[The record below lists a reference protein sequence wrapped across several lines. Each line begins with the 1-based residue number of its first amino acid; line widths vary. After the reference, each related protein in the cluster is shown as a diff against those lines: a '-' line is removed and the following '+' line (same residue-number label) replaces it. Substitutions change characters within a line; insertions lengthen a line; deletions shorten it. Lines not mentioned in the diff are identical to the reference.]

1 MAEAV
6 SVLGLRGLPLVAPGD
21 DLAALIGGAIAAG
34 GFAPHDGIVRDR
46 ALRDGDVLVVAQKIV
61 SKAEG
66 RLVRL
71 ADVTVSVD
79 GQAAADRAG
88 KSGAQ
93 ASLVL
98 EEAAE
103 VMRVVPGVIITRHR
117 TGHVL
122 ANSGVDASNTV
133 PGGGHVVLWPE
144 DPDASAR
151 GLRAALQARFGV
163 RIAVIVS
170 DSLGRA
176 WRMGTMG
183 TAIGSAGLHPLRDR
197 RGEPDLF
204 GRRMEATLI
213 GVADEIAAAAS
224 LVIGEAAE
232 GVPAA
237 IVRGATYVPDE
248 EAGIGAILR
257 PIAQDLFR

>member
-1 MAEAV
+1 MAETV

-21 DLAALIGGAIAAG
+21 DLAALIGDAIAAG
-34 GFAPHDGIVRDR
+34 GSALYDG

-71 ADVTVSVD
+71 ADVAVTAE
-79 GQAAADRAG
+79 GQAAADRSG
-88 KSGAQ
+88 KEGAQ
-93 ASLVL
+93 TSLVL
-98 EEAAE
+98 AEAAE
-103 VMRVVPGVIITRHR
+103 VMRLVPGVIITRHR

-122 ANSGVDASNTV
+122 ANSGVDASNAV

-151 GLRAALQARFGV
+151 HLRAVLQARFGV

-176 WRMGTMG
+176 WRMGTTG
-183 TAIGSAGLHPLRDR
+183 TAIGGAGLHPLRDR
-197 RGEPDLF
+197 RGEADLF

>member
-1 MAEAV
+1 MT
-6 SVLGLRGLPLVAPGD
+6 GLVILPVTGLPLVAPGD
-21 DLAALIGGAIAAG
+21 DLARSVGEAVAAAG
-34 GFAPHDGIVRDR
+34 E

-66 RLVRL
+66 RIARL
-71 ADVTVSVD
+71 D
-79 GQAAADRAG
+79 GVAITPDAQAIAGRAG
-88 KSGAQ
+88 KDPA
-93 ASLVL
+93 AITLVL
-98 EEAAE
+98 AEASE
-103 VMRVVPGVIITRHR
+103 VLRAVPGVVITRHR

-122 ANSGVDASNTV
+122 ANSGVDASNAV
-133 PGGGHVVLWPE
+133 AGGGHVVLWPE

-151 GLRAALQARFGV
+151 ALRAGLQARFGT

-176 WRMGTMG
+176 WRMGTTG
-183 TAIGSAGLHPLRDR
+183 TAIGSAGMLPLRDR
-197 RGEPDLF
+197 RGEADLF
-204 GRRMEATLI
+204 GRTLEATLI

-224 LVIGEAAE
+224 LVMGEGAE

-248 EAGIGAILR
+248 QAGIGAILR

>member
-1 MAEAV
+1 MPV
-6 SVLGLRGLPLVAPGD
+6 RGLPLIVPGD
-21 DLAALIGGAIAAG
+21 DIATLIGDAVAAG
-34 GFAPHDGIVRDR
+34 GG
-46 ALRDGDVLVVAQKIV
+46 LRDGDVVVVAQKIV

-71 ADVTVSVD
+71 ADVAVTPA
-79 GQAAADRAG
+79 GREAAERSG
-88 KSGAQ
+88 KSAAQ
-93 ASLVL
+93 VTLVL
-98 EEAAE
+98 AEAAE
-103 VMRVVPGVIITRHR
+103 VMRVVPGVVITRHR

-122 ANSGVDASNTV
+122 ANSGIDASNAV
-133 PGGGHVVLWPE
+133 AGGGHVVLWPD

-151 GLRAALQARFGV
+151 RLRTAFEARFGV
-163 RIAVIVS
+163 AVAVIVS

-176 WRMGTMG
+176 WRMGTTG
-183 TAIGSAGLHPLRDR
+183 TAIGSAGLAPLRDR

-224 LVIGEAAE
+224 LVMGEAAE

-237 IVRGATYVPDE
+237 IVRGATYVRDDA
-248 EAGIGAILR
+248 AGIGTILR
-257 PIAQDLFR
+257 PVAQDLFR